1 MPEVGV
7 ASLLYLIGFVIMIL
21 GMLILVI
28 GSLSG
33 GRETRRGEVGGI
45 ILIGPFPIIFGS
57 SSRIMRIMM
66 FASIILVVIVI
77 LTAILPHIM
86 G

>member
-33 GRETRRGEVGGI
+33 RRETHKGEVGGI

-77 LTAILPHIM
+77 LTAILPHIT